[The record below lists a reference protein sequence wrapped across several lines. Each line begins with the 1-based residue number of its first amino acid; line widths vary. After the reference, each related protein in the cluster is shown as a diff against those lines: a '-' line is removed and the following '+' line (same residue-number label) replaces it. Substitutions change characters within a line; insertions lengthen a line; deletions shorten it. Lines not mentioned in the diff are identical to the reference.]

1 MQEKPR
7 PGDLVALDATEC
19 VNLLNEAPWVRVGFI
34 VDGVP
39 TILPVN
45 HLVHDGAIYFRTAP
59 GSKLGSAAAGS
70 TVAIEADGGD
80 VDTRI
85 GWSVVAHGHAAIV
98 TDDHLE
104 QALFE
109 QPFEP
114 WAVPGDRTFWVR
126 VDVDQISGRRIVR
139 NP

>member
-1 MQEKPR
+1 MQERPR
-7 PGDLVALDATEC
+7 SGDLVALDPNEC
-19 VNLLNEAPWVRVGFI
+19 VDLLQAAPWVRVAFLVNGE
-34 VDGVP
+34 P

-70 TVAIEADGGD
+70 TVAVEADGGD
-80 VDTRI
+80 VESRI
-85 GWSVVAHGHAAIV
+85 GWSVVVHGHAAIV
-98 TDDHLE
+98 TDDHVE
-104 QALFE
+104 QSLFE

-126 VDVDQISGRRIVR
+126 VDVERISGRRIVR
-139 NP
+139 S